1 MKKTK
6 KNNKKKQRKNKT
18 NKCKNIGS
26 TQFEINMIKKRIALV
41 KFNNKNKFE
50 K

>member
-1 MKKTK
+1 MKKTVK
-6 KNNKKKQRKNKT
+6 HNRKKQRRNKT

-26 TQFEINMIKKRIALV
+26 AQFEINMIKKRIALV
-41 KFNNKNKFE
+41 KNMNKNKKE